1 VPPRHARAS
10 ATARSSAIAR
20 NVPSSNAT
28 LRKKYRE
35 VAEYRQK
42 RLAFSRAYRAANK
55 EEINRKRRIKNANPK
70 VRAAVRDARLK
81 RMYGISH
88 ADYEAMYKRQRGRCR
103 ICGVK
108 KRTLFI
114 DHKET
119 DHKGKIV
126 RGLLCHPCNVGLGFF
141 RDDTKRMRRA
151 IDYVK
156 ASLPKRRRRCKRKKV
171 RRPR

>member
-1 VPPRHARAS
+1 
-10 ATARSSAIAR
+10 
-20 NVPSSNAT
+20 
-28 LRKKYRE
+28 
-35 VAEYRQK
+35 
-42 RLAFSRAYRAANK
+42 
-55 EEINRKRRIKNANPK
+55 
-70 VRAAVRDARLK
+70 
-81 RMYGISH
+81 
-88 ADYEAMYKRQRGRCR
+88 MYKRQGGRCR

-156 ASLPKRRRRCKRKKV
+156 ASLPKRRRRRKRKKV